1 LAIGRLGPVDVRF
14 DVPLYTTAEA
24 AAHLGLARST
34 LRYWVTQHRLI
45 HRIEPETPQSAS
57 LPFIAIP
64 EAQFI
69 RGLRNAGLTFNAV
82 AVGIRSLRLH
92 LGLEY
97 IVHRDKLAHDGRE
110 ILVNLADSG
119 VEPEWTQARDG
130 QRGIPGII
138 EESLS
143 TIEEWASDEYPQRVK
158 LPTYG
163 GADVIVDPRF
173 AFGQPII
180 ERRGVR
186 VEDVAQMFLA
196 GDKIDTVTAEFDVD
210 RETVES
216 IVRVYARRAA

>member
-1 LAIGRLGPVDVRF
+1 MDVRF

-34 LRYWVTQHRLI
+34 LRYWIAEHGLVHTVT
-45 HRIEPETPQSAS
+45 PETPRSAS
-57 LPFIAIP
+57 LPFIAIA

-69 RGLRNAGLTFNAV
+69 RGLRNAGLTFDAV
-82 AVGIRSLRLH
+82 AVGIRSLRRH

-110 ILVNLADSG
+110 VLVNLADG
-119 VEPEWTQARDG
+119 GAEPEWIQVRDG
-130 QRGIPGII
+130 QGGIPGII
-138 EESLS
+138 EQGLR
-143 TIEEWASDEYPQRVK
+143 TIEEWAVDGYPQRVK

-196 GDKIDTVTAEFDVD
+196 GDKIDTVTAEFGVD